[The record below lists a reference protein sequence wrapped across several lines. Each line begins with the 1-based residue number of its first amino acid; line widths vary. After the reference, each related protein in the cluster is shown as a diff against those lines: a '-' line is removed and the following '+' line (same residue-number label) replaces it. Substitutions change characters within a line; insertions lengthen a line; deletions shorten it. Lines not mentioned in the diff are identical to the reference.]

1 MKDTSLAGL
10 LAEFAHTLVGGFD
23 IQEILDHLVA
33 RIVDVLP
40 VTGAGVMV
48 MGQADELH
56 FVAASNDPIR
66 QIEAL
71 QNELGEGPCLTA
83 YRTGAAVSIPD
94 LSDDTTFP
102 RFSARAQQSS
112 LAAVFTFP
120 MSIDGTR
127 FGALDLYRDQP
138 GALTDADMEA
148 AQVLADV
155 AAAYI
160 HNAQGR
166 ADALDTLDVL
176 RQRSLHDPLTG
187 LPNRTLLKERLEQA
201 VARTTRSHDVVAVL
215 FVDLDRFKAINDR
228 HGHLIGDKLLI
239 AVAERLTGVLRAGD
253 TLARLSGDEF
263 IIMCEGLEHEDLSE
277 RVAERAVAA
286 LRPPF
291 DLDGH
296 QIRVSASV
304 GVAFCGPGED
314 VPESL
319 LRDADHAMYQ
329 AKKAGG
335 GRHALSDSA
344 ARLEIDRR
352 GLLGRELRVAQSRN
366 EFRLAYQPLVDAKGG
381 GLMAVEAL
389 LRWQHPTRGW
399 VQPDEVL
406 PIAERSGLILDIGE
420 WVLKQACRDLRSWQE
435 RFGEVI
441 PQVTVN
447 VSPIQVMA
455 PGFDTTVARVLEAT
469 GTDPASVYLE
479 VTESAFLEDGPR
491 ALTMLEKTREVGV
504 GLILDDFG
512 TGYSSLSYL
521 RRFPFDVVKIDQV
534 FVEDLANSDGTRRIV
549 AAIIDL
555 AHGLDM
561 AVVTEGIE
569 TREQLT
575 HVRNLGADRVQGFY
589 LCRPLLADQ
598 IEKRILEPAAIAP
611 VRLPLAPSTAF
622 PAPRRP
628 LPE

>member
-1 MKDTSLAGL
+1 VNETSLADL
-10 LAEFAHTLVGGFD
+10 LAEFAHTLVGGFQ

-48 MGQADELH
+48 MGPAGELH
-56 FVAASNDPIR
+56 FVAASNDTILE
-66 QIEAL
+66 IESL

-83 YRTGAAVSIPD
+83 YRTGAAVAVPD
-94 LSDDTTFP
+94 LSEDTTFP
-102 RFSARAQQSS
+102 RFSARAQESA

-127 FGALDLYRDQP
+127 FGALDLYRDEP
-138 GALTDADMEA
+138 GALSAPDMRS

-201 VARTTRSHDVVAVL
+201 VARTTRSHDEVAVL

-228 HGHLIGDKLLI
+228 YGHLIGDKLLI
-239 AVAERLTGVLRAGD
+239 AVADRLTGVLRAGD

-263 IIMCEGLEHEDLSE
+263 IIMCEGLEHEDPSE
-277 RVAERAVAA
+277 RVAERVVSVLA
-286 LRPPF
+286 PPF
-291 DLDGH
+291 DLEGH
-296 QIRVSASV
+296 RIQISASV
-304 GVAFCGPGED
+304 GVAFCGPGEE

-381 GLMAVEAL
+381 SLVAVEAL

-399 VQPDEVL
+399 VQPDELL
-406 PIAERSGLILDIGE
+406 PIAEGSGLILDIGE
-420 WVLKQACRDLRSWQE
+420 WVLAQACRDLKSWQE
-435 RFGEVI
+435 RFGPVI
-441 PQVTVN
+441 SHVTVN
-447 VSPIQVMA
+447 VSPLQVMA
-455 PGFDTTVARVLEAT
+455 PGFDTTVARVLETT
-469 GTDPASVYLE
+469 GTDPVSVSLE

-491 ALTMLEKTREVGV
+491 ALTMLEKTKEVGV

-521 RRFPFDVVKIDQV
+521 RRFPFDVLKIDQV
-534 FVEDLANSDGTRRIV
+534 FVENLTNSDGTRKIV

-561 AVVTEGIE
+561 AVVAEGIE
-569 TREQLT
+569 TRQQLT
-575 HVRNLGADRVQGFY
+575 QVRNLGSDRVQGFY
-589 LCRPLLADQ
+589 LCRPLLSDQ
-598 IEKRILEPAAIAP
+598 IEKRILEPAATTP
-611 VRLPLAPSTAF
+611 VRLPLSPSSAL

-628 LPE
+628 PPG